1 MSSIAALLQA
11 AEYLERR
18 EREVEH
24 GYASSLPGPFH
35 LDESSLSSF
44 TQTKSLTNLASDANG
59 LDNPSSMRR
68 LIKSNSNRKP
78 QGNRS
83 THNELEKNRR
93 AHLRNCLEKLKDIVP
108 LGGDSSRHTTL
119 GLLNKAKIFIRALEE
134 KERKASSHREN
145 LLREQRYLK
154 RRLELLSTQV
164 DAIHKRRSVS
174 ECSTSTVSSSHS
186 SHSES
191 DEHEVDVIG
200 YGGASDDDHSSI
212 RSGTSDGGVT
222 VTTWRQL
229 TIGDAWNH
237 VRSQVSNILP
247 FLERKPFSQSVPR
260 WHLQKNRRRRTTKTR
275 PFSHLKSA
283 RKTKKTD
290 TVHVIYNKKN
300 VICPALSSQ
309 VYAMKKMANKSVNI
323 FANSRTL
330 RWKKLFFVGRGES
343 NKIIIW

>member
-11 AEYLERR
+11 AEYIERR

-24 GYASSLPGPFH
+24 GYASSLPGPFL
-35 LDESSLSSF
+35 LDSTQQSY
-44 TQTKSLTNLASDANG
+44 TQTRDLTNQGLTNILVSSDQING
-59 LDNPSSMRR
+59 APSNDNPSNRR
-68 LIKSNSNRKP
+68 LKSNNRKP

-108 LGGDSSRHTTL
+108 VGGDSSRHTTL
-119 GLLNKAKIFIRALEE
+119 GLLNKAKHFIKNLED
-134 KERKASSHREN
+134 KERKAHAHREN
-145 LLREQRYLK
+145 LLREQRYLR

-186 SHSES
+186 SNSES

-229 TIGDAWNH
+229 TIGEDA
-237 VRSQVSNILP
+237 
-247 FLERKPFSQSVPR
+247 
-260 WHLQKNRRRRTTKTR
+260 
-275 PFSHLKSA
+275 
-283 RKTKKTD
+283 
-290 TVHVIYNKKN
+290 
-300 VICPALSSQ
+300 
-309 VYAMKKMANKSVNI
+309 
-323 FANSRTL
+323 
-330 RWKKLFFVGRGES
+330 
-343 NKIIIW
+343 